1 MTGTGHTPLG
11 RRKPCPGFGANKAA
25 AAPGPF
31 APRVRFRGRAVI
43 VVNQLNFEE
52 MVVEELEQVGP
63 WALMSV
69 FEEGGRMLAVFED
82 FEAPDGRIVFVSEE
96 GTRLELGK
104 SLEPTEAG
112 GATWYRGHDK
122 EDVLPGQRDILRYE
136 LLRGR
141 ADPGPDDVRACFPPV
156 RRSFWQGLERPHTF
170 IGTPGS
176 ADVIPCYYV
185 DLPMVSRVPIEV
197 AAPGTLRASRAEI
210 LWEGLVGS
218 WLPVVRT
225 VYPLTDD
232 ECWEVVS
239 FAKHEGASTFLQ
251 PTWYRFVKLK
261 AGRVET
267 VKYVDSYIPYPEQAF
282 RSADFYRSLLSAHT
296 YWQEALRG
304 SMRLRAPEDW
314 VEPFCRHAI
323 ALEMIT
329 RIGDHPKYGVVERAY
344 AGSEHDGFQD
354 ELTSTVTCAL
364 EWGLFS
370 RARGYL
376 DYYFKHFVRQDGTL
390 KYRGPEIGKYGVMLS
405 CMAQYYEYTEDGS
418 LLGEHDQKLRAIVVL
433 LVGRW
438 EEARR
443 LGPANPAYGMLKGY
457 HEADITFLRAW
468 ESEVRNVSE
477 NPYQLTGGPG
487 EPLPDV
493 AQGAPGATD
502 YEQPYLSNS
511 AEAWRGL
518 RDIARAWQR
527 AGSKLDDAEM
537 AERGETLA
545 QSADLLFADAQ
556 RGIERSWIDKDGVLG
571 LPIIAGSSTFYWEEP
586 YRLSPASFDENR
598 VWSELLHSGVAPKE
612 TVTRIMEIAAER
624 GGTTLGIFNN
634 RQNVVAFLVAEAVSG
649 LLQHDLVPEA
659 LLVFYAHAFHAHTR
673 GTWTALECVDMDRD
687 RAAHSAY
694 CAPAQV
700 TIPTIAKW
708 LLVFEE
714 PLDGTVVLAKGTPRA
729 WLADGKGF
737 GVEGC
742 PTRWGPV
749 TYSVSSHLSEGWVEA
764 EISMP
769 PRPGAIVQ
777 LRLRLPSGY
786 SAGTVEVLG
795 SPDVTVTLAG
805 EYLNFPRECQGRV
818 TLRIGCTAR
827 LT

>member
-1 MTGTGHTPLG
+1 M
-11 RRKPCPGFGANKAA
+11 
-25 AAPGPF
+25 
-31 APRVRFRGRAVI
+31 
-43 VVNQLNFEE
+43 
-52 MVVEELEQVGP
+52 
-63 WALMSV
+63 
-69 FEEGGRMLAVFED
+69 
-82 FEAPDGRIVFVSEE
+82 
-96 GTRLELGK
+96 
-104 SLEPTEAG
+104 
-112 GATWYRGHDK
+112 
-122 EDVLPGQRDILRYE
+122 
-136 LLRGR
+136 
-141 ADPGPDDVRACFPPV
+141 
-156 RRSFWQGLERPHTF
+156 
-170 IGTPGS
+170 
-176 ADVIPCYYV
+176 
-185 DLPMVSRVPIEV
+185 
-197 AAPGTLRASRAEI
+197 
-210 LWEGLVGS
+210 GS

-418 LLGEHDQKLRAIVVL
+418 LLGEHDQKLRAIVAL

-493 AQGAPGATD
+493 ARGGSWRDRLRTALPLQQRRSLAGVTRYRQGLAACRQQTGRCGDGGERRDAGAVRRPLVCRCPARDRTLMDRQGRRPGAADNCRLLDVLLGGTVPSFPGIVRR
-502 YEQPYLSNS
+502 EP
-511 AEAWRGL
+511 GVV
-518 RDIARAWQR
+518 RA
-527 AGSKLDDAEM
+527 
-537 AERGETLA
+537 
-545 QSADLLFADAQ
+545 
-556 RGIERSWIDKDGVLG
+556 
-571 LPIIAGSSTFYWEEP
+571 
-586 YRLSPASFDENR
+586 
-598 VWSELLHSGVAPKE
+598 
-612 TVTRIMEIAAER
+612 AALR
-624 GGTTLGIFNN
+624 GGTERDGDQDHGN
-634 RQNVVAFLVAEAVSG
+634 RSRTRRHDPG
-649 LLQHDLVPEA
+649 HLQ
-659 LLVFYAHAFHAHTR
+659 
-673 GTWTALECVDMDRD
+673 
-687 RAAHSAY
+687 
-694 CAPAQV
+694 
-700 TIPTIAKW
+700 
-708 LLVFEE
+708 
-714 PLDGTVVLAKGTPRA
+714 
-729 WLADGKGF
+729 
-737 GVEGC
+737 
-742 PTRWGPV
+742 
-749 TYSVSSHLSEGWVEA
+749 
-764 EISMP
+764 
-769 PRPGAIVQ
+769 
-777 LRLRLPSGY
+777 
-786 SAGTVEVLG
+786 
-795 SPDVTVTLAG
+795 
-805 EYLNFPRECQGRV
+805 
-818 TLRIGCTAR
+818 
-827 LT
+827 